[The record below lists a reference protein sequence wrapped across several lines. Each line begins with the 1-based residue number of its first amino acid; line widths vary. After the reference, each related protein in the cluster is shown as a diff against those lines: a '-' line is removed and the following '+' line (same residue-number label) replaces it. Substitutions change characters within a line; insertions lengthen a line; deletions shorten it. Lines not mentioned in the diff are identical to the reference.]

1 MVKDLQK
8 LTKAKR
14 LILVGNSV
22 EILQYQY
29 GDYIESFDTIVRF
42 GRGAPYDYKTSL
54 GSRTD
59 IWVTGYLRVNAR
71 HFFNCITLFNRSRIH
86 MNVPPSTKLP
96 EDFEYID
103 MFSDEEIMDIHKSM
117 GVIPNNPVGWRPSQ
131 GFMSILFFLRKCE
144 CKSITLIGF
153 DFFSK
158 MLPFKTGQDNPSSWH
173 MPVNTQ
179 KGGVHS
185 NKEKDLVLEM
195 RDRGLIEWKILSDLE
210 DEILKFT

>member
-1 MVKDLQK
+1 MVKNLQK
-8 LTKAKR
+8 LTEGKR
-14 LILVGNSV
+14 IILVGNSV

-71 HFFNCITLFNRSRIH
+71 HFFDCVTLFNRSRIH

-103 MFSDEEIMDIHKSM
+103 MFSDEEIIDIHKKM

-131 GFMSILFFLRKCE
+131 GFMAILFFLLKCE

-158 MLPFKTGQDNPSSWH
+158 KLPFKTGQDNPSSWH

-179 KGGVHS
+179 KAGVHS
-185 NKEKDLVLEM
+185 NKEKELVLDM
-195 RDRGLIEWKILSDLE
+195 RNQGLIEWKILSDLE
-210 DEILKFT
+210 EEILKFT

>member
-1 MVKDLQK
+1 MVKDLQR
-8 LTKAKR
+8 LTKDKR

-29 GDYIESFDTIVRF
+29 GDYIESFDTVVRF

-71 HFFNCITLFNRSRIH
+71 HFFDCVTLFNRSRIH

-96 EDFEYID
+96 KDFEHID
-103 MFSDEEIMDIHKSM
+103 MFSDEEIIDIHKKM

-131 GFMSILFFLRKCE
+131 GFMAILFFLLKCE

-158 MLPFKTGQDNPSSWH
+158 KLPFKTGQDNPSSWH

-179 KGGVHS
+179 KAGVHS
-185 NKEKDLVLEM
+185 NKEKDLVVEM

-210 DEILKFT
+210 EEILKFT

>member
-1 MVKDLQK
+1 MVKDLQR
-8 LTKAKR
+8 LTKDKR

-71 HFFNCITLFNRSRIH
+71 HFFDCVTLFNRSRIH
-86 MNVPPSTKLP
+86 MNVAPSTKLP
-96 EDFEYID
+96 KDFEYID
-103 MFSDEEIMDIHKSM
+103 MFSDEEIIDIHKKM

-131 GFMSILFFLRKCE
+131 GFMAILFFLLKCE

-158 MLPFKTGQDNPSSWH
+158 KLPFKTGQDNPSSWH

-185 NKEKDLVLEM
+185 NNEKELVLDM
-195 RDRGLIEWKILSDLE
+195 RNQGLIEWKILSDLE
-210 DEILKFT
+210 EEILKFT